1 MLQIKNALPKLQ
13 VFNAKPL
20 DKDTRNE
27 KGHMVDDAHDFSLDN
42 EGQNEDDRLEAADE
56 RKSGKKR
63 KKTVDVSEKEVG
75 ANDKENTGHNKDNGD
90 RKKDKHKGSVDPDT
104 ENKSTKKKVRKDD
117 KLTDRALALEENVDR
132 TEKKKKNKK
141 NEKQSEC
148 DIIDDAETSF
158 VDLFN
163 IDEIDNLNRSGDKKL
178 QDQVHKDLKPVS
190 SIETLPVNVKS
201 AKMHNTESLSS
212 PVTEIGMGGPST
224 WDD

>member
-20 DKDTRNE
+20 DKDTKNE

-56 RKSGKKR
+56 RKSSKKR
-63 KKTVDVSEKEVG
+63 KKTVDISEKEVG
-75 ANDKENTGHNKDNGD
+75 VNDKENTGHNKDNGD

-104 ENKSTKKKVRKDD
+104 ENKSSKKKVRKDD
-117 KLTDRALALEENVDR
+117 KPTDKALAHEENVDR

-163 IDEIDNLNRSGDKKL
+163 IDDIDNLNRGGEKKL
-178 QDQVHKDLKPVS
+178 QDQVPKDLKPVS
-190 SIETLPVNVKS
+190 SIQTLPVNVKS

-224 WDD
+224 WDV